1 MRTPLCICVAASAFI
16 AAGAPAHAADMRG
29 MPPPM
34 MAAGPGWTG
43 CYIGGHLRISGEDT
57 KTNTFN
63 TVTGALD
70 RSDGYNKSN
79 AYDGLQLGC
88 DLAMSSRVVVG
99 GVADVSSGEQRD
111 EIFTDPTG
119 TISFKTHTD
128 IHAQGTV
135 RGRIGYTF
143 ENVPILSSVLLY
155 GTGGWAW
162 MNTSFTRTQLVG
174 ITGLAVPG
182 TAESARLTR
191 SGPTGGVG
199 IEWYFGKNW
208 TWFLQY
214 RYTDFGS
221 ATVTYPIAQRS
232 ATITTTQNALEFGL
246 NYRF

>member
-1 MRTPLCICVAASAFI
+1 
-16 AAGAPAHAADMRG
+16 
-29 MPPPM
+29 
-34 MAAGPGWTG
+34 
-43 CYIGGHLRISGEDT
+43 
-57 KTNTFN
+57 
-63 TVTGALD
+63 
-70 RSDGYNKSN
+70 
-79 AYDGLQLGC
+79 
-88 DLAMSSRVVVG
+88 
-99 GVADVSSGEQRD
+99 
-111 EIFTDPTG
+111 
-119 TISFKTHTD
+119 
-128 IHAQGTV
+128 V

-143 ENVPILSSVLLY
+143 ENVPILSNVLLY

-221 ATVTYPIAQRS
+221 GSVTYPTAQRA
-232 ATITTTQNALEFGL
+232 ATISTTQNALEFGL
-246 NYRF
+246 NFRF

>member
-1 MRTPLCICVAASAFI
+1 MRTSLFMCVAASVLFC
-16 AAGAPAHAADMRG
+16 AGTHAADMRG
-29 MPPPM
+29 MPAPM

-43 CYIGGHLRISGEDT
+43 CYVGGHLRISGEDT
-57 KTNTFN
+57 KTNTVN
-63 TVTGALD
+63 TATGALD

-79 AYDGLQLGC
+79 AFDGLQLGC
-88 DLAMSSRVVVG
+88 DFAMSSRVVVG
-99 GVADVSSGEQRD
+99 GVADVSSGERRD
-111 EIFTDPTG
+111 QVFTDPTG
-119 TISFKTHTD
+119 TISFQTHTD
-128 IHAQGTV
+128 IHDQGTV

-143 ENVPILSSVLLY
+143 DNVPILSKVLLY

-162 MNTSFTRTQLVG
+162 MSRSITRTQLVG

-182 TAESARLTR
+182 ISESARIDS

-221 ATVTYPIAQRS
+221 ASVTYPIAQRA
-232 ATITTTQNALEFGL
+232 ATISTTQKAIEFGL

>member
-1 MRTPLCICVAASAFI
+1 MRTSLFMCVAASVLFT
-16 AAGAPAHAADMRG
+16 AGAHAADLRR
-29 MPPPM
+29 MPAPM
-34 MAAGPGWTG
+34 MEAGPGWTG
-43 CYIGGHLRISGEDT
+43 CYIGGHLRISGEDS

-70 RSDGYNKSN
+70 RSDSYNKSN

-88 DLAMSSRVVVG
+88 DFAMSSRVVVG

-111 EIFTDPTG
+111 QVFSDPTG
-119 TISFKTHTD
+119 TISFETHTD
-128 IHAQGTV
+128 IHAAGTV
-135 RGRIGYTF
+135 RGRIGYLL
-143 ENVPILSSVLLY
+143 ENVPVLGNTLLY

-162 MNTSFTRTQLVG
+162 MNTSITRTQLVG
-174 ITGLAVPG
+174 TTGLAVPG
-182 TAESARLTR
+182 TAESAHIDR

-199 IEWYFGKNW
+199 IEWYFGRNW

-221 ATVTYPIAQRS
+221 GTVTYPIAQRS
-232 ATITTTQNALEFGL
+232 TTTTTTQNALEFGL

>member
-1 MRTPLCICVAASAFI
+1 
-16 AAGAPAHAADMRG
+16 
-29 MPPPM
+29 
-34 MAAGPGWTG
+34 
-43 CYIGGHLRISGEDT
+43 
-57 KTNTFN
+57 
-63 TVTGALD
+63 
-70 RSDGYNKSN
+70 
-79 AYDGLQLGC
+79 
-88 DLAMSSRVVVG
+88 
-99 GVADVSSGEQRD
+99 VSSGERRD
-111 EIFTDPTG
+111 LVFSDPTG
-119 TISFKTHTD
+119 TISFQTHTD
-128 IHAQGTV
+128 IHAQGSV

-143 ENVPILSSVLLY
+143 ENIPILGNTFLY

-162 MNTSFTRTQLVG
+162 MSTSITRTQLVG

-182 TAESARLTR
+182 AAESAHIDR

-221 ATVTYPIAQRS
+221 ATVPYPIAQRS

>member
-1 MRTPLCICVAASAFI
+1 MRTSFFMCAAASVLFC
-16 AAGAPAHAADMRG
+16 AGGHAADMRT
-29 MPPPM
+29 MPAPM

-43 CYIGGHLRISGEDT
+43 CYIGGHLRISGENI
-57 KTNTFN
+57 KTNTIN
-63 TVTGALD
+63 AVTGAPD

-88 DLAMSSRVVVG
+88 DFAMSSRVVVG
-99 GVADVSSGEQRD
+99 GIADVSSGERRD
-111 EIFTDPTG
+111 QVFSDRTG
-119 TISFKTHTD
+119 TISFQTHTD

-143 ENVPILSSVLLY
+143 ENVPLLGNTLLY

-162 MNTSFTRTQLVG
+162 MNTSITRTQLVG

-182 TAESARLTR
+182 TAESAHIDR

-221 ATVTYPIAQRS
+221 ATVTYPVAQRA
-232 ATITTTQNALEFGL
+232 ATINTTQNALEFGL

>member
-1 MRTPLCICVAASAFI
+1 MT
-16 AAGAPAHAADMRG
+16 AGTYAADMRR

-34 MAAGPGWTG
+34 MEAGSGWTG
-43 CYIGGHLRISGEDT
+43 CYVGGHLRISGEDT
-57 KTNTFN
+57 KTNTVN

-88 DLAMSSRVVVG
+88 DFTWSPRVVVG
-99 GVADVSSGEQRD
+99 GVADVSSGERRD
-111 EIFTDPTG
+111 LVFSDPTG
-119 TISFKTHTD
+119 TISFQTQTK
-128 IHAQGTV
+128 IHAQGSV
-135 RGRIGYTF
+135 RGRVGYTF
-143 ENVPILSSVLLY
+143 ENVPVLGSTLLY
-155 GTGGWAW
+155 GTAGWAW
-162 MNTSFTRTQLVG
+162 MSKSITRTQLVG

-182 TAESARLTR
+182 TAESAQIDG

-199 IEWYFGKNW
+199 IEWYFVKNW

-221 ATVTYPIAQRS
+221 HTVTYPIAQRA
-232 ATITTTQNALEFGL
+232 ATISTTQNAMEFGL